1 VTESDRSATIIPGWY
16 GERLDLDHAIHA
28 CFAHAEYQARQRDKA
43 GPQDEHPA
51 APAPEPA
58 RDPETE
64 PWHPT
69 ATEVDVIAAIQKACQ
84 KYAVT

>member
-1 VTESDRSATIIPGWY
+1 VTESDRSAIIIPGWY

-28 CFAHAEYQARQRDKA
+28 CFAHAEYTARHPDQ
-43 GPQDEHPA
+43 PQHHDQQPT
-51 APAPEPA
+51 APEPA
-58 RDPETE
+58 RE

-69 ATEVDVIAAIQKACQ
+69 ATEVDVIAAIQRACQ